1 MRYGSAVHRDLHMN
15 VHPFCPQGRRGFLFA
30 GQESAARA
38 SNTYPHKTNQER
50 LMERKHIPETENRLI
65 ILYTLRRL
73 GPVTAMQLLQAMAES
88 DLMNYITMQLA
99 LSDMESQGQ
108 ITQRAHPLGNLI
120 EITGEGDFILRSFEK
135 RIPASRRSLI
145 DERAADWRDRFQT
158 EQMAPAESFTLP
170 DGRSVIHLR
179 LLDKAATLMDLMLYL
194 PAGKTYN
201 LLPER
206 WRATVQVTYSTV
218 LAHLTADYS
227 PELPM
232 PEVSATES
240 VRQCGMNDWLL
251 TLTDEPETPGIDML
265 MSLPDEHLARCAALR
280 WPLVAAQIR
289 TFVLDMLAN
298 ALPLQ

>member
-1 MRYGSAVHRDLHMN
+1 
-15 VHPFCPQGRRGFLFA
+15 
-30 GQESAARA
+30 
-38 SNTYPHKTNQER
+38 
-50 LMERKHIPETENRLI
+50 MERKHIPETENRLI

-145 DERAADWRDRFQT
+145 DDHAQEWRDRFQT

-179 LLDKAATLMDLMLYL
+179 LLDKAATLMDLLLYL
-194 PAGKTYN
+194 PADKTYT
-201 LLPER
+201 LLPQR
-206 WRATVQVTYSTV
+206 WRSSVQVTYSTV

-232 PEVSATES
+232 PDPSATES
-240 VRQCGMNDWLL
+240 VRQCGLDDWLL
-251 TLTDEPETPGIDML
+251 TLTDEPETPGIDL
-265 MSLPDEHLARCAALR
+265 IMSLPDEHLARCAALR
-280 WPLVAAQIR
+280 WPLVASDIR
-289 TFVLDMLAN
+289 TFVLDMLDTT
-298 ALPLQ
+298 LPE